1 MGRGIARGSVR
12 AGRMRGRPGPQD
24 ELTVFVI
31 SAGEEVLEE
40 CLAALDRQTCSFR
53 LERIV
58 DVYPMSA
65 AFQAMPDRCSTKY
78 FVQVDADMVPKP
90 HAVEVLYERIR
101 DSGPRTYMVSGPL
114 WQEGFGVAGAVKC
127 WKRAIFRLL
136 RFRDVR
142 TVDRDFYRRAARLG
156 LRRTPLTEPLGIH
169 QAHHSPYSD
178 FLKSKGDVE
187 KWRFLGRE
195 PQSYA
200 LPLLDE
206 LVAGL
211 PATRLRLLGALLG
224 ALTGPETVRRS
235 KDLRRERQAF
245 DRVRALV
252 DVERELAPAAF
263 GDAMRDVFAA
273 AYAGDGPARQELAR
287 IVAELYGAPEAREEL
302 AAAPGR

>member
-1 MGRGIARGSVR
+1 
-12 AGRMRGRPGPQD
+12 MRRRSAPQD

-31 SAGEEVLEE
+31 SAGEDVLDD
-40 CLAALDRQTCSFR
+40 CLSSLERQTFR
-53 LERIV
+53 SRLKRIV

-78 FVQVDADMVPKP
+78 FVQVDADMVLKP

-101 DSGPRTYMVSGPL
+101 ASGPRTYMASGPL

-127 WKRAIFRLL
+127 WKRGMFRLL

-142 TVDRDFYRRAARLG
+142 TVDRDLYLRAGRLG
-156 LRRTPLTEPLGIH
+156 LRREALTEPLGIH
-169 QAHHSPYSD
+169 QAHHSPSSG

-200 LPLLDE
+200 LPLLNE

-224 ALTGPETVRRS
+224 AVTDPETVRRS
-235 KDLRRERQAF
+235 KDLRHERQAF
-245 DRVRALV
+245 DRIRSLLDV
-252 DVERELAPAAF
+252 DRELDRAAL
-263 GDAMRDVFAA
+263 GDAMREAFAT
-273 AYAGDGPARQELAR
+273 AYAGDGPAREELAR
-287 IVAELYGAPEAREEL
+287 VVAELYGAPEAAEAL
-302 AAAPGR
+302 AAATKRQ